1 MGFAKFKVFPGGSPI
16 EEASRAAK
24 GYAMAAYSF
33 DKLGDET
40 DRFGA
45 TTETWEL
52 RGLRMQD
59 VRALTKDPLVCRMVE
74 ALAAGDLVIANA
86 VWGEITVEANLKA
99 AEKAQAEGKRNP
111 WGRP

>member
-1 MGFAKFKVFPGGSPI
+1 MSFAKFKVFPGGSPI

-59 VRALTKDPLVCRMVE
+59 VRALTKDPLVCRMVK
-74 ALAAGDLVIANA
+74 ALAAGDLVAANA

-99 AEKAQAEGKRNP
+99 AKAAQAEGKRNP

>member
-1 MGFAKFKVFPGGSPI
+1 MSFAKFKVFPGGSPI

-40 DRFGA
+40 DKFGA

-86 VWGEITVEANLKA
+86 VWGEIAVEANLKA
-99 AEKAQAEGKRNP
+99 AKAAEAEGKRNP
-111 WGRP
+111 WGRG